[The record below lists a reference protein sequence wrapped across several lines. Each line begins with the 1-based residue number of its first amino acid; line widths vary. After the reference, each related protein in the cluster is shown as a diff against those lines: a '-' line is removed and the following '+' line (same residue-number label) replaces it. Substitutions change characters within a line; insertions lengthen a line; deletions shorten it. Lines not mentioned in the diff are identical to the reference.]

1 MPAFAVTGPT
11 TTLGRLVVAGL
22 GGAAA
27 VANLEPFD
35 RVALEGVDA
44 LVSLA
49 VGCGPA
55 RDGAAL
61 AERLAELR
69 RVLAAADG
77 AGLRRVV
84 HVSSA
89 VVYGAAADN
98 AVPLTEDAPL
108 RPDPAFAWAA
118 ELAEAERLV
127 DDWRAG
133 APDRSAAVLR
143 PALVVAAE
151 EDQAVLRALGG
162 LTGPRVAGRDRPVQF
177 VHVED
182 VASAVVLC
190 ATSPTPVDGPLNVAP
205 AGWTD
210 DGQAAALAGAVAPPP
225 RVPER
230 LVGPVRH
237 LLWLLRIGATPPRA
251 ATYVTHPWV
260 VAADRL
266 RALGWVPAH
275 TTEEALV
282 ATTSCSALATLT
294 PRRRQQII
302 LVVVTVVAT
311 ALLLI
316 PVAATLRAIRR
327 TWPQR

>member
-11 TTLGRLVVAGL
+11 TTLGGLVVAALG
-22 GGAAA
+22 GGAAVIA
-27 VANLEPFD
+27 LEPFN
-35 RVALEGVDA
+35 RVALEGVDV

-55 RDGAAL
+55 PDGAAT
-61 AERLAELR
+61 AGRLGELR
-69 RVLAAADG
+69 RVLAAADA
-77 AGLRRVV
+77 AGVSRVV

-127 DDWRAG
+127 ADWRAG

-151 EDQAVLRALGG
+151 EEQAVLRALGG
-162 LTGPRVAGRDRPVQF
+162 LAGPRVAGRDRPVQF

-190 ATSPTPVDGPLNVAP
+190 ATSASPVDGPLNVAP
-205 AGWTD
+205 QGWTD

-225 RVPER
+225 RVPQR

-251 ATYVTHPWV
+251 AAYVTHPWV

-294 PRRRQQII
+294 PRRRQQLI
-302 LVVVTVVAT
+302 LVVVTLLVTTLTVAP
-311 ALLLI
+311 I
-316 PVAATLRAIRR
+316 AAALRAIRK
-327 TWPQR
+327 TSPQR